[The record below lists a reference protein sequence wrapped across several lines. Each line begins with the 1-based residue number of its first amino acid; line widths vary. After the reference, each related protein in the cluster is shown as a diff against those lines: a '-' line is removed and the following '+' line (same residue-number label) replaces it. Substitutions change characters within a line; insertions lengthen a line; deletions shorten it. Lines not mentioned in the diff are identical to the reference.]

1 MTRREKLEEMLKST
15 PDDPFL
21 HYGLAMEHRTA
32 GEQEPALAE
41 LQKVL
46 QLDPDY
52 VAAHFHQGQLLVE
65 AGEVESARRI
75 LQIGIEVARR
85 IGDQHAAE
93 EMSGFLE
100 SLPGP

>member
-32 GEQEPALAE
+32 GEREQALAE

-46 QLDPDY
+46 ELDPDY
-52 VAAHFHQGQLLVE
+52 VAAYFHQGQLLAE
-65 AGEVESARRI
+65 AGEVVPARRI
-75 LQIGIEVARR
+75 LQSGVEVARR
-85 IGDQHAAE
+85 IGDLHAAE
-93 EMSGFLE
+93 EMSGLLS
-100 SLPGP
+100 SLPER

>member
-1 MTRREKLEEMLKST
+1 MTRREKIQEMLTSS

-32 GEQEPALAE
+32 GDRESALAE

-52 VAAHFHQGQLLVE
+52 VAAHFHQGQLLAETGE
-65 AGEVESARRI
+65 AESARRI
-75 LQIGIEVARR
+75 LQIGIGVARR

-93 EMSGFLE
+93 EMSGLLA
-100 SLPGP
+100 SLPGA